1 MLVDEDGNLFLFLTL
16 SCALKNICDSL
27 HDVKHGSKF
36 SFKSRH
42 KSKNNSGQMTIELTS
57 DGFSAGED
65 TILVRRHV
73 APIAVLKVAFSA
85 LATLTVS
92 IALVF
97 AAHGLWLV
105 LPYAAVECFAIGAA
119 YWWIMRE
126 RDDYERITRNGDLVR
141 VQTRISGFE
150 RTQDFNRFWVSV
162 QVIESGVGRCQLVL
176 SSHGNHF
183 EIGRLLP
190 PEKRRGL
197 AVQIRSMFTD

>member
-16 SCALKNICDSL
+16 SCALKNICDSFQKL
-27 HDVKHGSKF
+27 KHGSKF

-42 KSKNNSGQMTIELTS
+42 KSKTKSGQMTIELMS
-57 DGFSAGED
+57 NGFSVGED

-73 APIAVLKVAFSA
+73 APIGVLKVAFSA

-97 AAHGLWLV
+97 AAQGLWLV

-126 RDDYERITRNGDLVR
+126 RDDFERITRDGDLVR
-141 VQTRISGFE
+141 VRTRISGFE

-197 AVQIRSMFTD
+197 ADQIRSMFTV

>member
-1 MLVDEDGNLFLFLTL
+1 MSN
-16 SCALKNICDSL
+16 
-27 HDVKHGSKF
+27 
-36 SFKSRH
+36 
-42 KSKNNSGQMTIELTS
+42 
-57 DGFSAGED
+57 GFSVSED

-73 APIAVLKVAFSA
+73 AQIGVLNVPFGA

-97 AAHGLWLV
+97 AAQGLWLV
-105 LPYAAVECFAIGAA
+105 LPYAAAECFAIGVA

-126 RDDYERITRNGDLVR
+126 RDDYERITRDGDLVR

-197 AVQIRSMFTD
+197 ADQIRSMFTV